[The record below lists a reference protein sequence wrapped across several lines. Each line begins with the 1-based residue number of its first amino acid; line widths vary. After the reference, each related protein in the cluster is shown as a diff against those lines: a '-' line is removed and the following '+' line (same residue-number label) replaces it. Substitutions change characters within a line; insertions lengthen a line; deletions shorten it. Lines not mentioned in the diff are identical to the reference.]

1 MGNKKVVSVVL
12 EVETNEP
19 EYFRSHLVSDMG
31 SYYCTEIEGVLF
43 IGTLLPSNKYPGHY
57 EQLSDIISLKANKET
72 RALINNPEM
81 SVGSLLML
89 MERFGWEG

>member
-1 MGNKKVVSVVL
+1 MGNKKIVSVVL

-43 IGTLLPSNKYPGHY
+43 LGTLLPSNKYPGHY
-57 EQLSDIISLKANKET
+57 ELLNDLISFKANKET
-72 RALINNPEM
+72 RALIDNPNM
-81 SVGSLLML
+81 SLGNLLML
-89 MERFGWEG
+89 TERFGWSE